1 MQETLT
7 FLAFYQH
14 IKHLSLA
21 LASYFANSTIY
32 SRENNEFSKYL
43 LVRSEF
49 RKSRFTVTVIG
60 VQFIVSNTASTV
72 LTRSAFAWR
81 L

>member
-14 IKHLSLA
+14 IKHLSFA
-21 LASYFANSTIY
+21 LASYFANSTIH

-49 RKSRFTVTVIG
+49 RKIQVHSH
-60 VQFIVSNTASTV
+60 SD
-72 LTRSAFAWR
+72 RSSVHIQ
-81 L
+81 

>member
-1 MQETLT
+1 MRETLT

-21 LASYFANSTIY
+21 LVFYYANSTIY
-32 SRENNEFSKYL
+32 SRENDEFSKYL

-49 RKSRFTVTVIG
+49 RKIQVHSH
-60 VQFIVSNTASTV
+60 SD
-72 LTRSAFAWR
+72 RSSVHSQ
-81 L
+81 

>member
-49 RKSRFTVTVIG
+49 RKIQVHSH
-60 VQFIVSNTASTV
+60 SD
-72 LTRSAFAWR
+72 RSSVHSQ
-81 L
+81 